1 MTTNSTFM
9 RKEILDIPDATE
21 KLLREGRPAIET
33 AAHDLRAV
41 NPTFIS
47 TVARG
52 SSDHAA
58 TFLKYACEL
67 TLGVPVA
74 SIGPSIASIFNTK
87 LRLANSACL
96 AISQSGK
103 SPDIVKMAQ
112 SATRQGA
119 MSIAF
124 TNQPTSDLA
133 AVCGHTVHINAG
145 VETSV
150 AATKTFVTSAVAGLA
165 VLAHWK
171 QDDALIAAID
181 ALPEH
186 FRRASAFDWPELR
199 ATLTGRNSLYILG
212 RGPSLAMSN
221 EAALKFKETCQIHA
235 ESYSSA
241 EVLHGPVSIV
251 EPGYPVLTLA
261 SRDAAEGSIVAVA
274 DELSRKGAS
283 VFITS
288 DKATS
293 ANRLGFA
300 RTDHPLT
307 DPLALIVSFY
317 AFIEK
322 LAADRG
328 INPDTPRHLNKV
340 TETV

>member
-1 MTTNSTFM
+1 M
-9 RKEILDIPDATE
+9 RKEILEIPDATE
-21 KLLREGRPAIET
+21 KLLRDGRVAIET
-33 AAHDLRAV
+33 AAKSLRAQ
-41 NPTFIS
+41 NPAFMS

-67 TLGVPVA
+67 TLGLPVA
-74 SIGPSIASIFNTK
+74 SIGPSIASIFGAQ
-87 LRLANSACL
+87 LCLDSSACI

-103 SPDIVKMAQ
+103 SPDVVQMAQ
-112 SATRQGA
+112 SATQSGA
-119 MSIAF
+119 MSIAI
-124 TNQPTSDLA
+124 TNEMSSDLA
-133 AVCGHTVHINAG
+133 AVCNHTININAG
-145 VETSV
+145 IETSI

-165 VLAHWK
+165 LVAYFK
-171 QDDALIAAID
+171 QDDMLIAAID
-181 ALPEH
+181 SLPKHLEK
-186 FRRASAFDWPELR
+186 ATNIDWPELR
-199 ATLTGRNSLYILG
+199 GSLTNQNSLYVLG
-212 RGPSLAMSN
+212 RGPSLAISN

-241 EVLHGPVSIV
+241 EVLHGPISIV
-251 EPGYPVLTLA
+251 EPGYPILALA
-261 SRDAAEGSIVAVA
+261 SRDAAEDSINSVAEKFA
-274 DELSRKGAS
+274 SQGAS

-288 DKATS
+288 DKAT
-293 ANRLGFA
+293 NVNQLGFA
-300 RTDHPLT
+300 STDHPLT

-328 INPDTPRHLNKV
+328 IDPDTSRNLKKV

>member
-9 RKEILDIPDATE
+9 RKEILDIPDAAET
-21 KLLREGRPAIET
+21 LLRVGRPAIES
-33 AAHDLRAV
+33 AARDLRAA
-41 NPTFIS
+41 NPAFVS

-67 TLGVPVA
+67 SLGLPVA
-74 SIGPSIASIFNTK
+74 SIGPSIASIFDAQ
-87 LRLANSACL
+87 LRLAGSACI

-103 SPDIVKMAQ
+103 SPDIVTMAQ

-119 MSIAF
+119 MSVAI
-124 TNQPTSDLA
+124 TNEPTSDLA
-133 AVCGHTVHINAG
+133 AVCSHTVPINAG

-150 AATKTFVTSAVAGLA
+150 AATKTFVTSAIAGLA

-181 ALPEH
+181 TLPEH
-186 FRRASAFDWPELR
+186 LRRATTFDWPELR
-199 ATLTGRNSLYILG
+199 ASLAGHNSLYVLG

-221 EAALKFKETCQIHA
+221 EAALKFTNEPGANKILR
-235 ESYSSA
+235 
-241 EVLHGPVSIV
+241 LHGPISIV
-251 EPGYPVLTLA
+251 EPGYPVLALA
-261 SRDAAEGSIVAVA
+261 SRDAAEESIVEVA
-274 DELSRKGAS
+274 DALSIKGAN

-288 DKATS
+288 DKAAD
-293 ANRLGFA
+293 ANRLDFA
-300 RTDHPLT
+300 KTDHPLT
-307 DPLALIVSFY
+307 DPLTLIVSFY
-317 AFIEK
+317 TFIER
-322 LAADRG
+322 LADYRG
-328 INPDTPRHLNKV
+328 IDPDTPRNLKKV